1 MTVLSYDLVLNPT
14 FNILEREGKLQC
26 FFSARE
32 CRVRAGNSCYHV
44 KELSMSLQLLAL
56 QGLRMVT
63 RVCQRGQRWSAPRC
77 GSWVAA
83 CLNLTILVCNVI
95 EIAMFRV

>member
-32 CRVRAGNSCYHV
+32 CHVRAAIVVIILRSSPCHCNFLHCKACVWSPEFASGANDGA
-44 KELSMSLQLLAL
+44 LL
-56 QGLRMVT
+56 
-63 RVCQRGQRWSAPRC
+63 
-77 GSWVAA
+77 VAA
-83 CLNLTILVCNVI
+83 VGLLP
-95 EIAMFRV
+95 A